1 MSRDALPLPHKRL
14 LTAEEAASYCGVSA
28 PTLRAHIRV
37 SPVRIGNCVRY
48 DVKELD
54 RWLDSRRDSP
64 PVSGDDWLR
73 LLDEGEGARA

>member
-1 MSRDALPLPHKRL
+1 MSRAALPLPARRL
-14 LTAEEAASYCGVSA
+14 LTADEAASYCGVSA

-37 SPVRIGNCVRY
+37 QPVKIGNSVRY
-48 DVKELD
+48 DVRELD
-54 RWLDSRRDSP
+54 RWLDSRRQSE